1 MIIIF
6 LFKKNNKCK
15 KTKTNVNKTYVLNE
29 TFYISSKYVLL
40 LKFIHKHYLLQIYKV
55 SFTL

>member
-6 LFKKNNKCK
+6 LFKKNNKCKK

-29 TFYISSKYVLL
+29 TFIFPVNMYY
-40 LKFIHKHYLLQIYKV
+40 Y
-55 SFTL
+55 